1 MTDGE
6 TISLTIATFNDLKI
20 FKFDKT
26 NKISS
31 SYWMQYDNAEKAN
44 VSAKTEGNMEAV
56 KNEWFVGYSEVLFS
70 LHMFET
76 TTIL

>member
-1 MTDGE
+1 
-6 TISLTIATFNDLKI
+6 
-20 FKFDKT
+20 
-26 NKISS
+26 
-31 SYWMQYDNAEKAN
+31 MQYDNAEKAN

-76 TTIL
+76 TTIW